1 MRYNA
6 STVLEAFFMDTF
18 VEQIVA
24 IKKTAKTWVLY
35 FVIALFAILLMT
47 FVFYIP
53 YTRGIFIPI
62 DAAIV
67 YGVFKLYAKMNI
79 EYEYIITNSTMDIDK
94 IIAKSSRKRV
104 VSFDLTAVQ
113 RIEKYTGVL
122 PHDVEN
128 DCFYACNK
136 TDENAYVLFYKN
148 EGKPQ
153 KAFVFAPNEKM
164 ITGMK
169 NFLPRHIC
177 ENLK

>member
-1 MRYNA
+1 
-6 STVLEAFFMDTF
+6 MDTF

-24 IKKTAKTWVLY
+24 IKKTAKTWLLY
-35 FVIALFAILLMT
+35 LVIAAFAIVLMT
-47 FVFYIP
+47 LVFYIP
-53 YTRGIFIPI
+53 YTRTMFVAI

-67 YGVFKLYAKMNI
+67 YGVLRLYAKMNV
-79 EYEYIITNSTMDIDK
+79 EYEYIVTNSTMDIDK

-113 RIEKYTGVL
+113 RIEKYTGHL
-122 PHDVEN
+122 PSDIEKNCLFV
-128 DCFYACNK
+128 CNPK
-136 TDENAYVLFYKN
+136 DENAYVLIYKL

-153 KAFVFAPNEKM
+153 HAFVFAPNEKM
-164 ITGMK
+164 IAGMK